1 MADAKEAARER
12 VTQARDELVA
22 LSHRI
27 HANPEL
33 GFEEEQACAWLCEL
47 LEGPGSRSSGVGDL
61 PTAFAARA
69 GSGPLHVVVCAEYD
83 ALPAVGH
90 ACGHNVIAAMAA
102 GAGMALA
109 RVADDAGLRVT
120 VLGTPAE
127 EGGGGKILLLQ
138 RGAFDG
144 AHAAMMVHPSPYEQP
159 EMPIIAVN
167 HLKVAYTGKEAHAS
181 AYPFLG
187 VNAADALV
195 VAQTAIGLLRQ
206 HLRPSD
212 RVHGIVTKGGD
223 AANII
228 PAHTT
233 ADWMVRAADLEQ
245 LEEVRAKVARCFEA
259 GALATGAT
267 LELSE
272 DHDPYSEMRHD
283 HELSALYQRNAEAL
297 GRTFIGRSDRGAGS
311 TDMGNVSL
319 ALPSIHPTIGIDSL
333 PAVNHQ
339 PEFTASCA
347 TPRPTRPWST
357 GRWPWPGRRST
368 PPPTRRSANASWP
381 VRHGPDVRD
390 RPVAPTSLVSGT
402 AVVPHQRGETM
413 KYMILTYASQQDYD
427 GMAGKPT
434 DRPAW
439 SAEDFAAMGEFME
452 SFNKDLADS
461 GELVETRA
469 LAAPVLTRRLQLQH
483 GVPVVTDGPYAET
496 QEVLAGYWIVE
507 CESFDRATEIAGRL
521 ANCPAPAE
529 VAATAVADVR
539 PLADSRT
546 DLEL

>member
-1 MADAKEAARER
+1 MADAVADVKQAARER
-12 VTQARDELVA
+12 VEQARDELVA

-47 LEGPGSRSSGVGDL
+47 LDGAGLEVERGVGDL

-102 GAGMALA
+102 GAGLALA

-167 HLKVAYTGKEAHAS
+167 HLQVAYTGKEAHAS

-206 HLRPSD
+206 HLRPGD

-223 AANII
+223 AANVI

-233 ADWMVRAADLEQ
+233 GAWMVRAATLEQ
-245 LEEVRAKVARCFEA
+245 LAEVQDKVTGCFEA

-267 LELSE
+267 LELTE
-272 DHDPYSEMRHD
+272 D
-283 HELSALYQRNAEAL
+283 
-297 GRTFIGRSDRGAGS
+297 
-311 TDMGNVSL
+311 
-319 ALPSIHPTIGIDSL
+319 PTPTRRCATTTSWR
-333 PAVNHQ
+333 PC
-339 PEFTASCA
+339 TSA
-347 TPRPTRPWST
+347 TPRPWAAASSTGPTGAPGRPTWATSPWPCPRSTPPSASTPCPRSTTSPSSPPSAPPRPPTRPWST
-357 GRWPWPGRRST
+357 ARSRWPGRRST
-368 PPPTRRSANASWP
+368 PPPTGPCATASWP
-381 VRHGPDVRD
+381 APWADLTGRAGP
-390 RPVAPTSLVSGT
+390 
-402 AVVPHQRGETM
+402 
-413 KYMILTYASQQDYD
+413 
-427 GMAGKPT
+427 
-434 DRPAW
+434 
-439 SAEDFAAMGEFME
+439 
-452 SFNKDLADS
+452 
-461 GELVETRA
+461 
-469 LAAPVLTRRLQLQH
+469 
-483 GVPVVTDGPYAET
+483 
-496 QEVLAGYWIVE
+496 
-507 CESFDRATEIAGRL
+507 
-521 ANCPAPAE
+521 
-529 VAATAVADVR
+529 
-539 PLADSRT
+539 
-546 DLEL
+546 

>member
-1 MADAKEAARER
+1 MADAKEVARER

-47 LEGPGSRSSGVGDL
+47 LEGAGLQVERGVGDL

-69 GSGPLHVVVCAEYD
+69 GSGPLHMVVCAEYD

-127 EGGGGKILLLQ
+127 EGGGGKILLLKQ
-138 RGAFDG
+138 GAFDG

-167 HLKVAYTGKEAHAS
+167 HLKIAYTGKEAHAS

-347 TPRPTRPWST
+347 TP
-357 GRWPWPGRRST
+357 
-368 PPPTRRSANASWP
+368 AA
-381 VRHGPDVRD
+381 DQ
-390 RPVAPTSLVSGT
+390 
-402 AVVPHQRGETM
+402 AVV
-413 KYMILTYASQQDYD
+413 D
-427 GMAGKPT
+427 GAVAMAWT
-434 DRPAW
+434 AID
-439 SAEDFAAMGEFME
+439 AA
-452 SFNKDLADS
+452 ADQ
-461 GELVETRA
+461 A
-469 LAAPVLTRRLQLQH
+469 LRERL
-483 GVPVVTDGPYAET
+483 
-496 QEVLAGYWIVE
+496 LAG
-507 CESFDRATEIAGRL
+507 
-521 ANCPAPAE
+521 PA
-529 VAATAVADVR
+529 R
-539 PLADSRT
+539 P
-546 DLEL
+546 

>member
-1 MADAKEAARER
+1 MADAKEVARER

-47 LEGPGSRSSGVGDL
+47 LEGAGFQVERGVGDL

-69 GSGPLHVVVCAEYD
+69 GSGPLHMVVCAEYD

-127 EGGGGKILLLQ
+127 EGGGGKILLLK

-347 TPRPTRPWST
+347 TP
-357 GRWPWPGRRST
+357 
-368 PPPTRRSANASWP
+368 AA
-381 VRHGPDVRD
+381 DQ
-390 RPVAPTSLVSGT
+390 
-402 AVVPHQRGETM
+402 AVV
-413 KYMILTYASQQDYD
+413 D
-427 GMAGKPT
+427 GAVAMAWT
-434 DRPAW
+434 AID
-439 SAEDFAAMGEFME
+439 AA
-452 SFNKDLADS
+452 ADQ
-461 GELVETRA
+461 A
-469 LAAPVLTRRLQLQH
+469 LRERL
-483 GVPVVTDGPYAET
+483 
-496 QEVLAGYWIVE
+496 LAG
-507 CESFDRATEIAGRL
+507 
-521 ANCPAPAE
+521 PA
-529 VAATAVADVR
+529 R
-539 PLADSRT
+539 P
-546 DLEL
+546 

>member
-12 VTQARDELVA
+12 VEQARDELVA

-47 LEGPGSRSSGVGDL
+47 LEGGGLEVERGVGDL

-102 GAGMALA
+102 GAGLALA

-127 EGGGGKILLLQ
+127 EGGGGKILLLK

-272 DHDPYSEMRHD
+272 DHRPYSEMRHD
-283 HELSALYQRNAEAL
+283 HDLSARYQRNAEAL
-297 GRTFIGRSDRGAGS
+297 GRSFMDSSDRGAGS

-339 PEFTASCA
+339 PEFTAKCA
-347 TPRPTRPWST
+347 TPTADQAVVDGAVAMAWTAIDAAADQQLRERLLAGPL
-357 GRWPWPGRRST
+357 RRS
-368 PPPTRRSANASWP
+368 
-381 VRHGPDVRD
+381 
-390 RPVAPTSLVSGT
+390 
-402 AVVPHQRGETM
+402 
-413 KYMILTYASQQDYD
+413 
-427 GMAGKPT
+427 
-434 DRPAW
+434 
-439 SAEDFAAMGEFME
+439 
-452 SFNKDLADS
+452 
-461 GELVETRA
+461 
-469 LAAPVLTRRLQLQH
+469 
-483 GVPVVTDGPYAET
+483 
-496 QEVLAGYWIVE
+496 
-507 CESFDRATEIAGRL
+507 
-521 ANCPAPAE
+521 
-529 VAATAVADVR
+529 
-539 PLADSRT
+539 
-546 DLEL
+546 